1 MNALLKG
8 LGLDQYQRTAHLQP
22 AMIVVA
28 PISVIAFLWAPKA
41 SALVGT
47 FVSGVATL
55 GLLNLLMQFGR
66 SKGRKVQR
74 LMISETGALPSALA
88 LRHADPHVPAGLKK
102 RYHLAL
108 AKHGFPMPSE
118 HEESADP
125 AGALEAYKAASAWL
139 PDQTR
144 DQKKFELLHAEN
156 RGYGFRRNLLGLKPI
171 GIAVISICL
180 VINAILT
187 WIYRSDLD
195 RLTVSAIVSIALV
208 IGVISWLFVVNR
220 AFVEDAGWAYAERQL
235 AACEK
240 ITAKKSPAVK
250 AL

>member
-47 FVSGVATL
+47 LVSGVATL

-66 SKGRKVQR
+66 SEGRKVQR
-74 LMISETGALPSALA
+74 LMTSEAGALPSALA

-108 AKHGFPMPSE
+108 AKHGC
-118 HEESADP
+118 
-125 AGALEAYKAASAWL
+125 GSAWK
-139 PDQTR
+139 R
-144 DQKKFELLHAEN
+144 DP
-156 RGYGFRRNLLGLKPI
+156 GSG
-171 GIAVISICL
+171 
-180 VINAILT
+180 
-187 WIYRSDLD
+187 
-195 RLTVSAIVSIALV
+195 V
-208 IGVISWLFVVNR
+208 IGV
-220 AFVEDAGWAYAERQL
+220 
-235 AACEK
+235 EK
-240 ITAKKSPAVK
+240 GPLIPLV
-250 AL
+250 